1 MGLKVQICVALHKLT
16 VLHGVNWGT
25 QRLSFFAAQNIV
37 AQIRQEHFLHI
48 NAAYD
53 APLVNISNNN
63 TKLKL
68 SIHPS
73 CAHSASEL
81 PKEIHPFVY
90 VSSRDTVFL
99 FE

>member
-1 MGLKVQICVALHKLT
+1 MTLHLLRVSFKHKVCIFFFL
-16 VLHGVNWGT
+16 
-25 QRLSFFAAQNIV
+25 FYFAAQNIG
-37 AQIRQEHFLHI
+37 AQIRQEHLLHI

-63 TKLKL
+63 AKLKL

-90 VSSRDTVFL
+90 VSSGDTVFL

>member
-1 MGLKVQICVALHKLT
+1 MTLHLLRIPFKHE
-16 VLHGVNWGT
+16 VCIV
-25 QRLSFFAAQNIV
+25 FFAAQNIV

-90 VSSRDTVFL
+90 VSSGDTVFL